1 MDADILRLILFLAGV
16 GLILWIYFWDRHKK
30 VNARVHAIR
39 KAQLES
45 FESPEDLMERVDPSW
60 SDAPERE
67 DLAEPVVD
75 RISFDDADDYS
86 DDEELEAELKQLDS
100 VAHEAYREIEPAI
113 RQESFSFTADDPDD
127 AQDELLREGLP
138 GMILQIHVVASK
150 GSFSGEQILRGARD
164 VELEHGDMNIFHRYD
179 SSGPRSR
186 VVFSMASMLEP
197 GIFPLDQ
204 MGEFSTPGLVLF
216 GQLPGPKDG
225 LAAFSDML
233 FTAERLAAL
242 LEGELQDETHSV
254 LSKQTIE
261 HIRERIL
268 EHRRQVQLALSKR

>member
-16 GLILWIYFWDRHKK
+16 GLILGIYFWDRHKK

-45 FESPEDLMERVDPSW
+45 FESPEDLTERVDPSW
-60 SDAPERE
+60 SEAPERE

-75 RISFDDADDYS
+75 RISFDDADDDS

-150 GSFSGEQILRGARD
+150 GSFSGEQILRGARN

-216 GQLPGPKDG
+216 GQLP
-225 LAAFSDML
+225 AAFSDML
-233 FTAERLAAL
+233 FTAERMAAL

>member
-16 GLILWIYFWDRHKK
+16 GLILGIYFWDRHKK

-45 FESPEDLMERVDPSW
+45 IEPPDDLMERVDPSW
-60 SDAPERE
+60 SDAPVSQGEGPE
-67 DLAEPVVD
+67 EPIVD
-75 RISFDDADDYS
+75 RISLGDS
-86 DDEELEAELKQLDS
+86 DDGGLEAELQQLDS
-100 VAHEAYREIEPAI
+100 VAHENRGENEPAI

-150 GSFSGEQILRGARD
+150 GSFSGEQILQVARD

-204 MGEFSTPGLVLF
+204 MSEFSTPGLVLF

-242 LEGELQDETHSV
+242 LEGELRDETHSV
-254 LSKQTIE
+254 LSKQTVE

>member
-16 GLILWIYFWDRHKK
+16 GLILGIYFWDRHKK

-39 KAQLES
+39 KAQLET
-45 FESPEDLMERVDPSW
+45 FETADAPAERVDPHW
-60 SDAPERE
+60 SDVSESESAPAPEADPASE
-67 DLAEPVVD
+67 TA
-75 RISFDDADDYS
+75 ADD
-86 DDEELEAELKQLDS
+86 ELEAELKQLDT
-100 VAHEAYREIEPAI
+100 VAHESFPEPDPAA

-127 AQDELLREGLP
+127 LQDELLQEGLP
-138 GMILQIHVVASK
+138 SLILQIHVVASN
-150 GSFSGEQILRGARD
+150 GAFTGEQILQVTRD
-164 VELEHGDMNIFHRYD
+164 VELEYGDMHIFHRYD
-179 SSGPRSR
+179 SSGSKPR
-186 VVFSMASMLEP
+186 VIFSMASMVEP
-197 GIFPLDQ
+197 GVFPFDK
-204 MGEFSTPGLVLF
+204 MEDFSTPGLVLF

-242 LEGELQDETHSV
+242 LDGELQDETHSV

-268 EHRRQVQLALSKR
+268 EHRRQLQLARSKR

>member
-45 FESPEDLMERVDPSW
+45 FESPEDLTERVDPSW

-75 RISFDDADDYS
+75 RISFDDADDDS